1 MKGEEEEEEEETVG
15 KGTVDLPTYD
25 LSVATIPGYSY
36 PVVTPSPIVLHE
48 SLKCGTS
55 DGEPMAEDDT
65 EAPDSEDAERMGGC
79 SWKECEV
86 EWGEPA
92 GV

>member
-1 MKGEEEEEEEETVG
+1 MKGDEEEVKAVDE
-15 KGTVDLPTYD
+15 GTVDLPTYD
-25 LSVATIPGYSY
+25 LSVATMPWYWYSA
-36 PVVTPSPIVLHE
+36 VTPSSIMFHE
-48 SLKCGTS
+48 SLNCGTS
-55 DGEPMAEDDT
+55 DGEPIAEDDT
-65 EAPDSEDAERMGGC
+65 EAPDSEDAERTGGC